1 MTVQEGNRGIG
12 NLLADLGRQVG
23 TLVRR
28 EIDLATV
35 EVTTSI
41 RRMSTAAGMTAVGG
55 LVLYAGLLVLL
66 MALVLGLVAAG
77 VQPWLAALTVAVI
90 VIGVGAALVLVGMN
104 RMKETNLAPEQTVA
118 SVRENVELVKE
129 QMK

>member
-1 MTVQEGNRGIG
+1 
-12 NLLADLGRQVG
+12 
-23 TLVRR
+23 
-28 EIDLATV
+28 
-35 EVTTSI
+35 
-41 RRMSTAAGMTAVGG
+41 MTAVGG